1 MAHEF
6 TADDSRRGDDP
17 AVEGAPQIRD
27 LQTYFRIFENPD
39 LTRVYYRSRD
49 GPITVPEL
57 RDDLGLNKSSAYNY
71 IDELVDAGLLVEL
84 EASQGATRYVATDWT
99 LTITIGDAGVT
110 MGPLTALVVANKS
123 RYPPIR
129 RVIEEH
135 GVEVLQE
142 CISEARV
149 YDRGETTTRQL
160 AADTGLSHGLAFDV
174 LTAIADVFGFESA
187 DEPMTSADASDE
199 LVFGSAIDLSELE
212 EGTRTEN
219 ENTSEAPIGLMERE
233 RQSDEE

>member
-1 MAHEF
+1 MSHEF
-6 TADDSRRGDDP
+6 TADDSRPGDERG
-17 AVEGAPQIRD
+17 VEGAPQIRD

-57 RDDLGLNKSSAYNY
+57 RDDLGLSKSSAYNY

-84 EASQGATRYVATDWT
+84 DESHGATQYVATDWT
-99 LTITIGDAGVT
+99 LTITIGEAAVE
-110 MGPLTALVVANKS
+110 MGPLTALVVANKTQ
-123 RYPPIR
+123 YPPIK

-135 GVEVLQE
+135 GVEVLQD
-142 CISEARV
+142 CIAEAQA

-187 DEPMTSADASDE
+187 DEPMTSADASDD
-199 LVFGSAIDLSELE
+199 LSIGSEVDLSELKGGE
-212 EGTRTEN
+212 RTED
-219 ENTSEAPIGLMERE
+219 ENTSDAPIGLLERE